1 TCKCCFQGDKYDDE
15 EPDAFELF
23 KACHYSKRK
32 KGYTPAVQL
41 AIIKMENKISAPTE
55 GEEPNSATQVV
66 ADVLAEKTKK
76 SQFLQNVG
84 IQMTRPRSNA
94 QDLEAQLEAEKSEK
108 NELARQVKV
117 LSKQVE
123 ETEQG
128 RIRDRE
134 EMKKKQADL
143 EAKEN
148 TVSRMDIKAVFASR
162 VEGQKYLL
170 SVLTSWCDL

>member
-1 TCKCCFQGDKYDDE
+1 GDKYNDE
-15 EPDAFELF
+15 DPNGFDLF
-23 KACHYSKRK
+23 KECHYSKRK
-32 KGYTPAVQL
+32 KRYTPAVQL
-41 AIIKMENKISAPTE
+41 AILSHDLEMFASLYEMENKISAPTE
-55 GEEPNSATQVV
+55 

-76 SQFLQNVG
+76 SHFLQNVG
-84 IQMTRPRSNA
+84 IQTTRPRSNA
-94 QDLEAQLEAEKSEK
+94 KDLEAKLEAEKREK

-134 EMKKKQADL
+134 EMKKKQTDL

-148 TVSRMDIKAVFASR
+148 TVSRI
-162 VEGQKYLL
+162 QKGPQGYVCEQGRGAE
-170 SVLTSWCDL
+170 VLAICFEFLV

>member
-1 TCKCCFQGDKYDDE
+1 
-15 EPDAFELF
+15 
-23 KACHYSKRK
+23 
-32 KGYTPAVQL
+32 
-41 AIIKMENKISAPTE
+41 MENKISAPIE

-66 ADVLAEKTKK
+66 AHVLAEKTKK

-143 EAKEN
+143 EAKVWRFTSCGGTRLDN
-148 TVSRMDIKAVFASR
+148 TRQVIAARHKGVS
-162 VEGQKYLL
+162 G
-170 SVLTSWCDL
+170 CDHLC